1 MGDILQRSSTEGCK
15 LVLASEHA
23 PKSVPNP
30 AIERHS
36 GRHKDW
42 HWNHPAP
49 FQQGGS
55 SAVSPPQQLAE
66 NSSGTVPGGHPAS
79 SSVSFMHDVDT
90 EATPLR
96 ARPRPYEPTQAERD
110 AHEPLHVPYRCCCRA
125 CVAGRGRADAHHVS
139 PNSENAVAVYAIDYA
154 YLSSDA
160 DEQRASPILIG
171 RDSITKWTDADVLP
185 SKGTSHEHSIR
196 TLVNNVRNTGHIK
209 VIIKSDNEPAIVDL
223 KHQAARR
230 LQADH
235 GISVTFEESPVS
247 DSQSNGLAE
256 LAVRE
261 VKGLART
268 LKHYVEEM
276 HGITLPPDHVSMPWL
291 LQHVCAIIARA

>member
-1 MGDILQRSSTEGCK
+1 
-15 LVLASEHA
+15 
-23 PKSVPNP
+23 
-30 AIERHS
+30 
-36 GRHKDW
+36 
-42 HWNHPAP
+42 
-49 FQQGGS
+49 
-55 SAVSPPQQLAE
+55 
-66 NSSGTVPGGHPAS
+66 
-79 SSVSFMHDVDT
+79 MHDVDT

-110 AHEPLHVPYRCCCRA
+110 AHEPLHAPYRSWCRA
-125 CVAGRGRADAHHVS
+125 CVAGRGRSDAHHVS
-139 PNSENAVAVYAIDYA
+139 PSSENAVPVYAIDYA

-160 DEQRASPILIG
+160 DEQRASPILVG

-235 GISVTFEESPVS
+235 GISVTFKESPVS

-268 LKHYVEEM
+268 LKHHVEEM

-291 LQHVCAIIARA
+291 LQHVGAIISRAQRGADGKTPWERLKGRPYRKQLPCFGDKLLYSQQANDRAGTNRNFMMLSFLASSTGPTKW